1 MELPLAAVDPDP
13 LKVTARG
20 ATPPFVEADKTAV
33 GGVVLIG
40 AVTVTTVVATLV
52 WLEALLTVSLAVC
65 DPAVVYVCEG
75 VAPVPVEPSP
85 KSHW

>member
-20 ATPPFVEADKTAV
+20 ATPPVVEAEKTAV

-52 WLEALLTVSLAVC
+52 WLEALLTMVIANYLGI
-65 DPAVVYVCEG
+65 E
-75 VAPVPVEPSP
+75 
-85 KSHW
+85 